1 MNDSERL
8 EREIEEILGNI
19 EHFPA
24 PESRATR
31 ARRRVVRSIGA
42 WTSQR
47 QAAAARVMARW
58 STSQLM
64 LLAFLMILGSFF
76 FRRLNPMLMQW
87 VLYAGIILFVS
98 ALAIM
103 VFGGG
108 RRRGSM
114 QQRWRGRTIEYQRGR
129 HHAGPRPTLSQRLKQ
144 LIFGRRS
151 RR

>member
-24 PESRATR
+24 PESRAKR
-31 ARRRVVRSIGA
+31 ARRRFVRRVGA
-42 WTSQR
+42 WISVR
-47 QAAAARVMARW
+47 QAAAARVMSRW
-58 STSQLM
+58 SMSQLM

-76 FRRLNPMLMQW
+76 FRRLNPLLMQW

-103 VFGGG
+103 VFGNG
-108 RRRGSM
+108 RRRGSA
-114 QQRWRGRTIEYQRGR
+114 QQRWRGRTIEYQRG
-129 HHAGPRPTLSQRLKQ
+129 HSHTGPRPPLSRRLKHW
-144 LIFGRRS
+144 LFGNRS